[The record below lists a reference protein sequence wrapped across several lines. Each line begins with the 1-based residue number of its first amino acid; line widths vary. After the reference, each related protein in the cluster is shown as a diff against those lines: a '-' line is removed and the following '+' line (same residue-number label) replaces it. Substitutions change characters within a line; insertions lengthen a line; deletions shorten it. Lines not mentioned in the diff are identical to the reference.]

1 MRRSFDWWV
10 LCLRGWL
17 TIPRPAARATLVRT
31 AWTRLEAPCPLD
43 CRRPETSRCS
53 SQGRTCCTFGEMW
66 TRRWLASI
74 PGGGSCSPGR
84 ATAPQRLVAP
94 SCPLR
99 TCYPAP
105 RLRACLLHGFKD
117 YAVQDGNGVSN
128 WFYTQRCDLGDQE
141 KMRPLGTLGERDRCA
156 SGQAQ
161 QQSSDRAEVPWTVA

>member
-1 MRRSFDWWV
+1 MKRSLDGWV

-53 SQGRTCCTFGEMW
+53 SQGRRCCTFGEMW

-74 PGGGSCSPGR
+74 PGGGSRIPGR
-84 ATAPQRLVAP
+84 ATAPQRPVAP

-99 TCYPAP
+99 ALATRSACLPVAWIQ
-105 RLRACLLHGFKD
+105 RLRGPGRKWSVQLIFTLKD
-117 YAVQDGNGVSN
+117 AILGTKERCDRWELWGKETGVQAGRHNN
-128 WFYTQRCDLGDQE
+128 NRAIEQRCHG
-141 KMRPLGTLGERDRCA
+141 R
-156 SGQAQ
+156 
-161 QQSSDRAEVPWTVA
+161 